1 MLKKN
6 YRPNDDLVIAWWDAD
21 WFREML
27 KDELGWLNEE
37 EIEACMSVADD
48 AVEFS
53 NLADA
58 IVSSCS
64 YEVEK
69 MRLEKNVAGMK
80 QHLAEYR
87 KVEKKRLSK
96 KKKGRVKK

>member
-1 MLKKN
+1 MLRKY
-6 YRPNDDLVIAWWDAD
+6 YRPDDELVIAWWDAA

-27 KDELGWLNEE
+27 KDDLGWLTDE
-37 EIEACMSVADD
+37 EIEICISAADD

-58 IVSSCS
+58 IVSECL

-80 QHLAEYR
+80 QHLLAA
-87 KVEKKRLSK
+87 KKGLPKK
-96 KKKGRVKK
+96 KKKGRVRK